1 MFSDLKGMNWVNVKR
16 DLYAAMQLKDLGV
29 ANVCPDF
36 ITKGTV
42 YIAVNSKFIESA
54 DITYIRNKEYQMC
67 DALSSWNSG

>member
-36 ITKGTV
+36 IAKGTV
-42 YIAVNSKFIESA
+42 YIAVNFNFLESA
-54 DITYIRNKEYQMC
+54 DNYVYPQ
-67 DALSSWNSG
+67 